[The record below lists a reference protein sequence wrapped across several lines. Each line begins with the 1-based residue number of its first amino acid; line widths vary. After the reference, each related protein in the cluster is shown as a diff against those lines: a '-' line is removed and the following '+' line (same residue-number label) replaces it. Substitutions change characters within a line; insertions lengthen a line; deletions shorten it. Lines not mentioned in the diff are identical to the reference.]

1 MANKRPRSIAA
12 LLKILQ
18 PFEAFVRVEALGGTL
33 LIIASV
39 IALIWANSEASAS
52 YVALWERP
60 FTLGLEGAALQK
72 PLILWINDLLMAVFF
87 LLVGL
92 EIKREL
98 LVGELNTAQKAILP
112 ALAAVGGM
120 VVPALIYYAVA
131 HEGPAASG
139 WGVPMATDIAFA
151 IGVMRLLGN
160 RVPNSL
166 VVFLTA
172 LAIIDDLGAILVIAI
187 FYSGALKTTALLWA
201 AVFIAVLVVMN
212 RFGIRRPALYVFA
225 GIPLWVAI
233 LKSGIH
239 ATIAG
244 VIVGFC
250 VPATSQ
256 FSLASILADAKQ
268 LLGVASNKTAP
279 KETVEASLRALEKRF
294 DDAESPLSNLEHA
307 LHPYVAYAI
316 VPIFALANAGV
327 VLLGASPAL
336 LLEPVSLGVILGLTL
351 GKPIGVVGIS
361 VLTVKMGWAKLPA
374 GVTMRHL
381 VGAGLLAG
389 IGFTMSLFVAGLG
402 FEVGSIYH
410 TEAKVGILAASV
422 IAGLAGLLVL
432 RSAKPVVAAETSA
445 PASLQTSP

>member
-1 MANKRPRSIAA
+1 MTPPVKRSPPIAV
-12 LLKILQ
+12 LLKLLQ

-33 LIIASV
+33 LILASLV
-39 IALIWANSEASAS
+39 ALVWANSSASES

-60 FTLGLEGAALQK
+60 FTLGPEGFALTK
-72 PLILWINDLLMAVFF
+72 PILLWVNDLLMAVFF

-98 LVGELNTAQKAILP
+98 LVGELNTRQKAILP

-120 VVPALIYYAVA
+120 VVPALFYVSVA
-131 HEGPAASG
+131 NEGPAARG

-160 RVPNSL
+160 RVPAGL
-166 VVFLTA
+166 IVFLTA
-172 LAIIDDLGAILVIAI
+172 LAIIDDLGAIIVIAV
-187 FYSGALKTTALLWA
+187 FYTSELNVTALLWGA
-201 AVFIAVLVVMN
+201 AFIGVLVAMN
-212 RFGIRRPALYVFA
+212 RLGVRRPALYVFA
-225 GIPLWVAI
+225 GLPLWFAI

-250 VPATSQ
+250 VPA
-256 FSLASILADAKQ
+256 ASRFDLKEVLADARA
-268 LLGVASNKTAP
+268 LLGVASDKTQSP
-279 KETVEASLRALEKRF
+279 EVVEASLRALEKRF

-316 VPIFALANAGV
+316 VPLFALANAGV
-327 VLLGASPAL
+327 VLIGASPAL
-336 LLEPVSLGVILGLTL
+336 LLEPVSLGVILGLVL
-351 GKPIGVVGIS
+351 GKPIGVIGVS
-361 VLTVKMGWAKLPA
+361 LLTVKLGWARLPA

-381 VGAGLLAG
+381 VGAGMLAG

-402 FEVGSIYH
+402 FEAGSIFH
-410 TEAKVGILAASV
+410 TQAKVGILAAS
-422 IAGLAGLLVL
+422 ILSGLGGLLVL
-432 RSAKPVVAAETSA
+432 RSAKPVA
-445 PASLQTSP
+445 PA